1 MAVETALLSNVNTLP
16 ERAHMAFAAV
26 VDFTTAT
33 TAKTP

>member
-1 MAVETALLSNVNTLP
+1 MAIETALLSNVNALP
-16 ERAHMAFAAV
+16 ERTYMAFAAV